1 MENKMT
7 KMREK
12 IVATATQL
20 FETRGINA
28 SGIDLII
35 SEGGIAKAT
44 LYKYFPSKN
53 QLVIAYLREKSDRFY
68 AWMEKNLSSKKKDS
82 LEVLLA
88 LCDLFELWITTPDFH
103 GLPFHIASVEFPDPS
118 HPVNHYSAELSKELQ
133 IYFSKIAKAAGIKDS
148 DTLGQQL
155 MIIFEGAALVER
167 LSPGTGAALRAKKAA
182 ATLIIAS
189 A

>member
-1 MENKMT
+1 MTKMT

-20 FETRGINA
+20 FETRGINS
-28 SGIDLII
+28 SGVDLII

-53 QLVIAYLREKSDRFY
+53 QLVIAYLRDKSDRFY
-68 AWMEKNLSSKKKDS
+68 TWLEKNLSSQKKNS
-82 LEVLLA
+82 LEILLE
-88 LCDLFELWITTPDFH
+88 LCDLFELWITKPEFQ
-103 GLPFHIASVEFPDPS
+103 GLPFHIASVEFPDPN
-118 HPVNHYSAELSKELQ
+118 HPVNHYSAELSKELHQ
-133 IYFSKIAKAAGIKDS
+133 YFSELAKAAGVKDP

-167 LSPGTGAALRAKKAA
+167 LSPKTGAALRAKKAA
-182 ATLIIAS
+182 ATLIKAS

>member
-1 MENKMT
+1 MTKMN

-12 IVATATQL
+12 IIATATQL

-28 SGIDLII
+28 SGVDLII
-35 SEGGIAKAT
+35 RESGIAKAT

-53 QLVIAYLREKSDRFY
+53 QLVISYLRDKSDRLY
-68 AWMEKNLSSKKKDS
+68 TWLEENLINKRKDS
-82 LEVLLA
+82 LEVLLT
-88 LCDLFELWITTPDFH
+88 LCDLFEQWITRPQFH
-103 GLPFHIASVEFPDPS
+103 GLPFHIASVEFPDAS

-133 IYFSKIAKAAGIKDS
+133 LYFSRLAKTAGVKDP

-155 MIIFEGAALVER
+155 MIIFEGAALVEG

-182 ATLIIAS
+182 VTLINS
-189 A
+189 ST

>member
-1 MENKMT
+1 MNKMH
-7 KMREK
+7 EK
-12 IVATATQL
+12 IVTTATQL

-28 SGIDLII
+28 SGVDLIVRE
-35 SEGGIAKAT
+35 SGIAKAT

-53 QLVIAYLREKSDRFY
+53 QLVITHLRDKSDRFY
-68 AWMEKNLSSKKKDS
+68 NWLEKNLIDNKKDS
-82 LEVLLA
+82 LEVLLE
-88 LCDLFELWITTPDFH
+88 LCCLFEIWITRPQFH

-133 IYFSKIAKAAGIKDS
+133 LYFSKLAKTAGVKDPN
-148 DTLGQQL
+148 TLGQQL
-155 MIIFEGAALVER
+155 MIIFEGAALVEG

-182 ATLIIAS
+182 ATLIKAS